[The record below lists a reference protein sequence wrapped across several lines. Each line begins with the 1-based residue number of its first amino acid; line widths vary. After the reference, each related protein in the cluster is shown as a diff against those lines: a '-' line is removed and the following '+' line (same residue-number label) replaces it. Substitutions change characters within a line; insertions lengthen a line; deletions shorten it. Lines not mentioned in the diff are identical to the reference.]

1 MGAFDGLKLTTDDHE
16 SVALFT
22 AAHTTPHH
30 TIKNVTCKDAAILHL
45 FDLDIIYSLLLLSR
59 IVLLM
64 C

>member
-1 MGAFDGLKLTTDDHE
+1 LRKETMGAFDGLKLTTDDHE

-45 FDLDIIYSLLLLSR
+45 FDLDI
-59 IVLLM
+59 
-64 C
+64 